1 MIDGDQG
8 NEFEEEELFI
18 ERDTLIQLHCK
29 RGETVTVEN
38 YRVLCPFA
46 KYYNKWY
53 ICVDTKRFAWNKEL
67 KNIRFLV
74 RMMKKSGSSYEE
86 VKLEKDGGY
95 GPRCIFRICS
105 MNEILSV
112 VSSLVDF

>member
-1 MIDGDQG
+1 MNDGDQR
-8 NEFEEEELFI
+8 NELEDEELFI
-18 ERDTLIQLHCK
+18 ERDMLIQLHCK
-29 RGETVTVEN
+29 RVETVTVEKDW
-38 YRVLCPFA
+38 VLCHFA

-53 ICVDTKRFAWNKEL
+53 ICVNIKKVAWNNEL

-74 RMMKKSGSSYEE
+74 RMMKKLGSSYKE
-86 VKLEKDGGY
+86 VKVEKDGDY

-105 MNEILSV
+105 MNEILTV

>member
-1 MIDGDQG
+1 VNDGDQG
-8 NEFEEEELFI
+8 NEFEEVELSI
-18 ERDTLIQLHCK
+18 ERDMLIQLHCK

-38 YRVLCPFA
+38 DRVLCPFA

-53 ICVDTKRFAWNKEL
+53 ICVDTKKFAWNNEL
-67 KNIRFLV
+67 KNIRFLA
-74 RMMKKSGSSYEE
+74 RMMKKLGSSYKE
-86 VKLEKDGGY
+86 VKVEKDGDY
-95 GPRCIFRICS
+95 GPRCIFGICS